1 MISSYPY
8 TRALLMAAPPQ
19 SLNRSL
25 ARFMTT
31 SPVPLASQPH
41 PQFLPQTYQLYQSP
55 ILHQRALI
63 LDIVTPQ
70 PRLDLISQPL
80 QLFDLRFEVIF
91 QFIF

>member
-1 MISSYPY
+1 
-8 TRALLMAAPPQ
+8 MAAPPQ
-19 SLNRSL
+19 SLDHSL
-25 ARFMTT
+25 GRFMPT
-31 SPVPLASQPH
+31 SPVTLASQSH
-41 PQFLPQTYQLYQSP
+41 PQSLQQTYELNQPP